1 MLGCVSITNAGD
13 IGGYYCHSHGSSRM
27 HLAGWGRDLC
37 LSTLKFAPVN
47 SPMKIQLLL
56 QTWTQVTS
64 FFSCHS
70 KSYLRTSFL
79 YLKSVQFSSVQS
91 LNCVRLSATRWT
103 AAHQASL
110 SITNSQSLPKLMSI
124 ESVLHPTSHPLSSP
138 SSPAIN
144 LSQNRGLSKWVSSS
158 HRVAKVL
165 EFQLQHQSFQWTPR
179 TDLL

>member
-1 MLGCVSITNAGD
+1 MSSSFAALWTVPHHVPLTMRFLRQEFWSGCH
-13 IGGYYCHSHGSSRM
+13 C
-27 HLAGWGRDLC
+27 
-37 LSTLKFAPVN
+37 
-47 SPMKIQLLL
+47 LL
-56 QTWTQVTS
+56 QEIFLTQVS
-64 FFSCHS
+64 NPH
-70 KSYLRTSFL
+70 LL
-79 YLKSVQFSSVQS
+79 HQFSSVQS

-165 EFQLQHQSFQWTPR
+165 EFQLQHQSFQ
-179 TDLL
+179 